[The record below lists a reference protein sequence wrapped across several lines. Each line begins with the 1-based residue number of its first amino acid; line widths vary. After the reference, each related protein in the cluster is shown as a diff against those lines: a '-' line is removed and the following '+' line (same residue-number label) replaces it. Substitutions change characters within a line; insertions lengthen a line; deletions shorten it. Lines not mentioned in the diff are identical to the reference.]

1 MKYLSIEQKWN
12 KTVWYCTSYLVSSS
26 RSRLPFFFVILAIY
40 TSKWGVA
47 LTVWV
52 FEYPAVKQINIYRKL
67 YKVYKY
73 IIIIIIRDPQLYVL
87 L

>member
-1 MKYLSIEQKWN
+1 MS
-12 KTVWYCTSYLVSSS
+12 
-26 RSRLPFFFVILAIY
+26 Y

-52 FEYPAVKQINIYRKL
+52 FEYPAIKQINIYRKL

-73 IIIIIIRDPQLYVL
+73 IIIIIIIIIIIRDPQLYVL